1 MKKNNIVSLL
11 PKLRSRP
18 ERPAQKG
25 QKDNI
30 IHNVRF
36 TPTQRR
42 TLPPAA

>member
-1 MKKNNIVSLL
+1 MKKTNIVSLL
-11 PKLRSRP
+11 PYLRSLP
-18 ERPAQKG
+18 ERVSHKG

-36 TPTQRR
+36 TPTPRR